1 MKGFKVGRVL
11 GIDLVID
18 PSWLI
23 IAGLITTSLF
33 IEFSTQD
40 PNRSGR
46 VVGLA
51 AIVGSALF
59 FGSVLVHE
67 LSHSVV
73 ARRRGIPVRRIRL
86 FIFGGVS
93 EIEQEAATP
102 QDEFVI
108 SVVGPVSSLLLAAAF
123 WGLDRALPSIDD
135 PFGQLLGLLAFV
147 NLALGLFNL
156 VPGFPLDG
164 GRVLRSAVWRA
175 SGDFRKATRVA
186 ATSGRVVGGLLA
198 AGGAYLLFI
207 SGEPVGLW
215 YLAIGWFLYQAA
227 RVGGVFGVARQDL
240 AEVRVADLMVP
251 VRLAAPAGITIET
264 LLEDYLIGAA
274 VHLPALPVA
283 DGGRVRGLVRFPDA
297 DAVTDRAATTVADI
311 MAPIGPDDVVAAE
324 AAIGELLPRFVN
336 ADAVKL
342 VVAEGRVV
350 GVLAAREV
358 LALVAR
364 QA

>member
-1 MKGFKVGRVL
+1 MKGFKVGRIL

-18 PSWLI
+18 PSWLV

-51 AIVGSALF
+51 AVVGSLLF

-73 ARRRGIPVRRIRL
+73 ARRRGISVRRIRL

-108 SVVGPVSSLLLAAAF
+108 SVVGPVSSLLLAAGF

-164 GRVLRSAVWRA
+164 GRVLRSAVWKA
-175 SGDFRKATRVA
+175 TGDFRRATTVA
-186 ATSGRVVGGLLA
+186 ATSGRIVGALLA
-198 AGGAYLLFI
+198 TGGAYLLFI
-207 SGEPVGLW
+207 RGEPVGLW

-240 AEVRVADLMVP
+240 AEVRVADLMVA
-251 VRLAAPAGITIET
+251 VRQAAPTTITVQA
-264 LLEDYLIGAA
+264 LLENYLVGAA
-274 VHLPALPVA
+274 AHLPAMPVVHR
-283 DGGRVRGLVRFPDA
+283 GRVRGLIRPA
-297 DAVTDRAATTVADI
+297 DAAAVASPATTTVDQI
-311 MAPIGPDDVVAAE
+311 MTPIGPDDVVPAG

-336 ADAVKL
+336 ANAVKL
-342 VVAEGRVV
+342 VTSEGRAV
-350 GVLAAREV
+350 GVLAARDV
-358 LALVAR
+358 LELVAR